1 MFKSLVKPHLFCYSH
16 TEQAIATTV
25 TATPAIN
32 IANDADFELLE
43 IRAAI
48 NKAASFT
55 GSVNLLLSTSSG
67 DLFSNVA
74 LNILSFAS
82 VEQDSYSGY
91 PIRLSEPVRIP
102 ANTVINVQI
111 TNAGGEEC
119 TVQIQL
125 WGYKKEILGERVQ

>member
-16 TEQAIATTV
+16 TEETIATGV
-25 TATPAIN
+25 SVTPAIN

-48 NKAASFT
+48 NKAESFT
-55 GSVNLLLSTSSG
+55 GSISLLLSTSSG

-82 VEQDSYSGY
+82 VEQDNYSGY
-91 PIRLSEPVRIP
+91 PIRLTVPVNIP
-102 ANTVINVQI
+102 ANTVLNVQL
-111 TNAGGEEC
+111 TNNGGEDV

-125 WGYKKEILGERVQ
+125 WGYKKEIEGQRAQ